1 MRGACYT
8 GLRLRGETMGRKDSE
23 INALKEKV
31 AKLEAALEEQQ
42 SKANMYYRMIESL
55 NKESHLAIWI
65 AYFNEKGEQTEVKFT
80 DEMRRVLGYNKTDL
94 PDTIDALGKIMHPDD
109 NDIVYAAYGN
119 AVTNRNAVY
128 DVDYRLKMK
137 SGEYRMFHAAGE
149 CLRRKDGT
157 PEVFIGTFT
166 DIEDKHRAEEQLVH
180 DNRRAYAVDKMML
193 EGSWSMDL
201 TKYAI
206 DDVNSPMVYS
216 DQFKKILGYSPNST
230 EWPDIMGTW
239 ITKIHPDDVEGA
251 SAAMGKQLADPSGAT
266 VFDMEYRL
274 KHKNGEWIW
283 VRASSYVVWE
293 GRTPVMAAGTILD
306 INEEKK
312 HEHDFEGEL
321 EPAIARL
328 NDAIAEVT
336 TAVEDAS
343 MKMQDV
349 AKSQAEI
356 AEQSASIEKSV
367 DDSMEIIKIIE
378 SIASQT
384 NLLSLNASIEAARA
398 GEAGKGFAVVASEV
412 QSLASSTQE
421 TTSNISEILGGMNT
435 SIKDVMTRITDISDS
450 VLSQSANMEE
460 ISATVADIR
469 GLASSIDEMSVAL
482 YSK

>member
-1 MRGACYT
+1 
-8 GLRLRGETMGRKDSE
+8 MGRKDDE
-23 INALKEKV
+23 LKALRAKV
-31 AKLEAALEEQQ
+31 DKLEAALAEQS
-42 SKANMYYRMIESL
+42 SKADMFYRMIESL

-65 AYFNEKGEQTEVKFT
+65 AYFNEKGEQTDIKFT
-80 DEMRRVLGYNKTDL
+80 DEMRRVLGYGKTEL
-94 PDTIDALGKIMHPDD
+94 PDTVDALGKIMHPDD

-119 AVTNRNAVY
+119 AITNRNAVY

-137 SGEYRMFHAAGE
+137 NGEYRMFHAAGE
-149 CLRRKDGT
+149 CLRRKDGS

-166 DIEDKHRAEEQLVH
+166 DIEDRIRTEEQMTH
-180 DNRRAYAVDKMML
+180 DNRRSLAVDKMML

-216 DQFKKILGYSPNST
+216 DQFKKILGYTPNSS

-251 SAAMGKQLADPSGAT
+251 SAAMGKQLSDPTGAT

-274 KHKNGEWIW
+274 KHKSGEWIW

-306 INEEKK
+306 INDEKK
-312 HEHDFEGEL
+312 HENQFEEEL
-321 EPAIARL
+321 EPAITSL
-328 NDAIAEVT
+328 NESIADVT
-336 TAVEDAS
+336 KAVEEAADQ
-343 MKMQDV
+343 MRDV
-349 AKSQAEI
+349 AKSQSEI
-356 AEQSASIEKSV
+356 AEQSATIEKSV

-378 SIASQT
+378 SIAAQT

-435 SIKDVMTRITDISDS
+435 SIKEVMSRINTISES
-450 VLSQSANMEE
+450 VTTQSTNMQE
-460 ISATVADIR
+460 INSTIEDIR
-469 GLASSIDEMSVAL
+469 GLAAGIEKMSAEL
-482 YSK
+482 YK